1 MPLIEGKC
9 PNCGGLLQLKDDK
22 KGGTCPF
29 CGTSYLPQDITNYN
43 TYKINNAT
51 LNVDPTAALSQKLS
65 NAETHLSKFKDYD
78 KAIVLFKEITELK
91 ADDYRGWWGLVRAH
105 THEFTKADIGSQT
118 LYKINTYVK
127 YAKNVADDNTREEI
141 ENQWQSYLEQNNE
154 WFNQNSATLHT
165 LEERLSDIDK
175 KKNSIVSEINS
186 LKSQIGT
193 YNAQLVMARKVYPN
207 LYTIGLGFIVLIF
220 FFLFKF
226 PVLLLISLAFF
237 AVNVGFLIRS
247 FVLDGKISSISESIS
262 PKEKD
267 LAKLSKQSEELNG
280 QIRILKN
287 TLSE

>member
-105 THEFTKADIGSQT
+105 THEFTKADIG
-118 LYKINTYVK
+118 
-127 YAKNVADDNTREEI
+127 DR
-141 ENQWQSYLEQNNE
+141 
-154 WFNQNSATLHT
+154 
-165 LEERLSDIDK
+165 
-175 KKNSIVSEINS
+175 
-186 LKSQIGT
+186 KS
-193 YNAQLVMARKVYPN
+193 VV
-207 LYTIGLGFIVLIF
+207 
-220 FFLFKF
+220 
-226 PVLLLISLAFF
+226 
-237 AVNVGFLIRS
+237 
-247 FVLDGKISSISESIS
+247 
-262 PKEKD
+262 
-267 LAKLSKQSEELNG
+267 
-280 QIRILKN
+280 
-287 TLSE
+287 